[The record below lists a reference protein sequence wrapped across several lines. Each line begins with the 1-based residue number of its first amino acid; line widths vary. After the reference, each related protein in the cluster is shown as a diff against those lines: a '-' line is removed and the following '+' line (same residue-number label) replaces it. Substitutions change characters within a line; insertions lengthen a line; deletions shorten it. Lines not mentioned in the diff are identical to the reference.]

1 MIDKNK
7 NIREDSVA
15 PSPLERG
22 GVRPHTIELLAPAKN
37 LECGIEAIKHGAD
50 AVYIGAPKYGARAA
64 AGNSIDDLRQL
75 AEYAHQFGAK
85 VYVTLNTIIYDDELA
100 EVESLVWEL
109 YRIGIDA
116 LIVQDMALLTM
127 KLPPIE
133 LHAST
138 QTDNR
143 TPEKVQFLYE
153 NGFSQVVL
161 ARELSLEEIA
171 SIHRACPV
179 PLEVFVHG
187 ALCVSY
193 SGQCYASQACF
204 GRSANRGECA
214 QFCRLPFD
222 LVDADGRIIERG
234 RHLLSLKDMNR
245 SAHLEAMMDAG
256 VRSFKIEGRLKD
268 VSYVKNVT
276 AYYRGAI
283 DAILARRPEYVR
295 ASLGTSTYTFTPQL
309 DKSFNRGFTDYFITG
324 ERSEVYSFATPK
336 AMGEPVGHVKE
347 VGRGYITVSSVQT
360 FHNGDGLC
368 FVDNQGQL
376 QGFRV
381 NRVEGTRLY
390 PKDMPRTL
398 RVRTPLFRNYDQEF
412 ERLLSRPSAE
422 RRIPIDVSM
431 HDTPQGF
438 SLTMTDGQGCRATV
452 DFARDKEVAR
462 TEQRAG
468 IVAQLSKLGGTIFV
482 AGKVDV
488 DFADNWFIPS
498 SVVADMRRAVVE
510 ELGKLKASP
519 PDNSQ
524 ARLLGADK
532 PAVVATDALRV
543 CPRREGACRH
553 HGAEFPSSGGVR
565 GGLTYLANVAN
576 HRAEEFYR
584 ARGAEE
590 VAPAYELSAPRRATL
605 MFCRHCL
612 RYAMG
617 WCPHRGGKPSP
628 YREPYTLVSAD
639 GKRFTLSFDC
649 KACVMQVREK

>member
-1 MIDKNK
+1 M
-7 NIREDSVA
+7 RT
-15 PSPLERG
+15 PL
-22 GVRPHTIELLAPAKN
+22 IELLAPAKN

-85 VYVTLNTIIYDDELA
+85 VYVTLNTIIYDEELA

-109 YRIGIDA
+109 YHIGIDA

-171 SIHRACPV
+171 EIHRACPV
-179 PLEVFVHG
+179 PLEAFVHG

-222 LVDADGRIIERG
+222 LVDADGRVIERG

-256 VRSFKIEGRLKD
+256 VRSFKIEGRLKE

-276 AYYRGAI
+276 AYYRRAI
-283 DAILARRPEYVR
+283 DAILARRPEYGR
-295 ASLGTSTYTFTPQL
+295 ASLGVSTYTFTPQL

-347 VGRGYITVSSVQT
+347 VGRGYVSVSSTKT

-368 FVDNQGQL
+368 FIDEQGQL

-398 RVRTPLFRNYDQEF
+398 RMRTPLFRNYDQEF
-412 ERLLSRPSAE
+412 ERLLARPSAE
-422 RRIPIDVSM
+422 RRIPIDISM

-438 SLTMTDGQGCRATV
+438 SLTLTDEQGHRATV
-452 DFARDKEVAR
+452 DFARDKELAR

-468 IVAQLSKLGGTIFV
+468 IEAQLSKLGGTIFV
-482 AGKVDV
+482 ANKIDV

-498 SVVADMRRAVVE
+498 SVVADMRRTAVE
-510 ELGKLKASP
+510 ELCKKMASSNP
-519 PDNSQ
+519 SQEEGPRCAKPANS
-524 ARLLGADK
+524 LSSGAD
-532 PAVVATDALRV
+532 LV
-543 CPRREGACRH
+543 CDKQG
-553 HGAEFPSSGGVR
+553 S
-565 GGLTYLANVAN
+565 GLTYLANVAN
-576 HRAEEFYR
+576 HRAAEFYH
-584 ARGAEE
+584 AHGVEE
-590 VAPAYELSAPRRATL
+590 IAPAYELSAPRKATL

-617 WCPHRGGKPSP
+617 WCPHRGGKLSP

-639 GKRFTLSFDC
+639 GKRFKLNFDC
-649 KACVMQVREK
+649 KQCVMTIKEN

>member
-1 MIDKNK
+1 M
-7 NIREDSVA
+7 RSSA
-15 PSPLERG
+15 
-22 GVRPHTIELLAPAKN
+22 IELLAPAKN
-37 LECGIEAIKHGAD
+37 LECGIEAIRHGAD

-64 AGNSIDDLRQL
+64 AGNSLGDLRQL
-75 AEYAHQFGAK
+75 AEYAHLFGAK
-85 VYVTLNTIIYDDELA
+85 VYVTLNTIVYDDELA

-109 YRIGIDA
+109 YHIGIDA

-161 ARELSLEEIA
+161 ARELSLQEIEA
-171 SIHRACPV
+171 IHRACPV
-179 PLEVFVHG
+179 PLEAFVHG

-222 LVDADGRIIERG
+222 LVDADGRVIEHN

-245 SAHLEAMMDAG
+245 SAHLEAMMDVG

-276 AYYRGAI
+276 AYYRQAI
-283 DAILARRPEYVR
+283 DAILAHRPEYKR
-295 ASLGTSTYTFTPQL
+295 SSYGISSYTFTPQL
-309 DKSFNRGFTDYFITG
+309 DKSFNRGFTDYFLTG
-324 ERSEVYSFATPK
+324 ERSEVYSFSTPK
-336 AMGEPVGHVKE
+336 AIGEPVGFVKE
-347 VGRGYITVSSVQT
+347 VGRGYITVSSVKT

-368 FVDNQGQL
+368 FIDDQGQL

-381 NRVEGTRLY
+381 NRVEGDRLY
-390 PKDMPRTL
+390 PKEMPRTL
-398 RVRTPLFRNYDQEF
+398 RVRTQLFRNFDQEF

-422 RRIPIDVSM
+422 RRIPVDILLR
-431 HDTPQGF
+431 DTPTGF
-438 SLTMTDGQGCRATV
+438 SLKFTDEQGRCATV
-452 DFARDKEVAR
+452 DFVREKELAR

-468 IVAQLSKLGGTIFV
+468 IEVQLSKLGGTIFV
-482 AGKVDV
+482 ANKVDV
-488 DFADNWFIPS
+488 EFTGNWFIPS
-498 SVVADMRRAVVE
+498 SVLADMRRAAVE
-510 ELGKLKASP
+510 ELYKKEVTLNSSQGEVSRSMRTANTFPVGKDGAKAP
-519 PDNSQ
+519 
-524 ARLLGADK
+524 
-532 PAVVATDALRV
+532 
-543 CPRREGACRH
+543 
-553 HGAEFPSSGGVR
+553 F
-565 GGLTYLANVAN
+565 TYLANVAN
-576 HRAEEFYR
+576 HRAAEFYR
-584 ARGAEE
+584 VRGVEKI
-590 VAPAYELSAPRRATL
+590 APAYELSAPRGATL

-617 WCPHRGGKPSP
+617 WCPHHGGKLSP
-628 YREPYTLVSAD
+628 YREPYSLVSAD
-639 GKRFTLSFDC
+639 GKRFVLTFDC
-649 KACVMQVREK
+649 KQCVMTLRER

>member
-1 MIDKNK
+1 M
-7 NIREDSVA
+7 SM
-15 PSPLERG
+15 
-22 GVRPHTIELLAPAKN
+22 TIELLAPAKN
-37 LECGIEAIKHGAD
+37 LECGIEAIRHGAD

-64 AGNSIDDLRQL
+64 AGNSLDDLRQL
-75 AEYAHQFGAK
+75 AEYAHQYGAR

-100 EVESLVWEL
+100 EVERLVWDL
-109 YRIGIDA
+109 YHIGIDA

-153 NGFSQVVL
+153 QGFSQVVL
-161 ARELSLEEIA
+161 ARELSLDDIA
-171 SIHRACPV
+171 AIHRACPV
-179 PLEVFVHG
+179 PLEAFVHG

-222 LVDADGRIIERG
+222 LVDADGRVIERG

-268 VSYVKNVT
+268 VTYVKNVT
-276 AYYRGAI
+276 AAYRQAI
-283 DAILARRPEYVR
+283 DAVLARRTEYKR
-295 ASLGTSTYTFTPQL
+295 ASQGVSTYTFVPQL

-324 ERSEVYSFATPK
+324 QRSEVYSFATPK
-336 AMGEPVGHVKE
+336 AMGEPVGQVRE
-347 VGRGYITVSSVQT
+347 VGRGYLVLSSSKE

-368 FVDNQGQL
+368 FIDEQGQL

-381 NRVEGTRLY
+381 NRVEGERLY
-390 PKDMPRTL
+390 PKEMPRGL
-398 RVRTPLFRNYDQEF
+398 RVRTALFRNYDQEF

-422 RRIPIDVSM
+422 RRIPVDILLR
-431 HDTPQGF
+431 DTQQGF
-438 SLTMTDGQGCRATV
+438 ALTLTDDEGYTSTV
-452 DFARDKEVAR
+452 TFTRDKEVAR
-462 TEQRAG
+462 TEQRATLEAG
-468 IVAQLSKLGGTIFV
+468 LAKLGGTIFV
-482 AGKVDV
+482 ASSVEI
-488 DFADNWFIPS
+488 DFTDNWFIPS
-498 SVVADMRRAVVE
+498 SVVADMRRTAVE
-510 ELGKLKASP
+510 ALKELKIENSKLKVGSVSRIQNSEFRIQNSP
-519 PDNSQ
+519 
-524 ARLLGADK
+524 
-532 PAVVATDALRV
+532 
-543 CPRREGACRH
+543 
-553 HGAEFPSSGGVR
+553 
-565 GGLTYLANVAN
+565 LTYLANVAN
-576 HRAEEFYR
+576 QRAAAFYR
-584 ARGAEE
+584 SCGATE
-590 VAPAYELSAPRRATL
+590 VQPAYEISAPRGATL

-617 WCPHRGGKPSP
+617 WCPHRGGKLSP

-639 GKRFTLSFDC
+639 GARFKLEFDC
-649 KACVMQVREK
+649 KACIMKVKRN

>member
-1 MIDKNK
+1 M
-7 NIREDSVA
+7 SM
-15 PSPLERG
+15 
-22 GVRPHTIELLAPAKN
+22 TIELLAPAKN
-37 LECGIEAIKHGAD
+37 LECGIEAIRHGAD

-64 AGNSIDDLRQL
+64 AGNSLDDLRQL
-75 AEYAHQFGAK
+75 AEYAHLYGAR

-100 EVESLVWEL
+100 EVERLVWDL
-109 YRIGIDA
+109 YHIGIDA

-153 NGFSQVVL
+153 QGFSQVVL
-161 ARELSLEEIA
+161 ARELSLDDIA
-171 SIHRACPV
+171 AIHRACPV
-179 PLEVFVHG
+179 PLEAFVHG

-222 LVDADGRIIERG
+222 LVDADGRVIERG

-268 VSYVKNVT
+268 VTYVKNVT
-276 AYYRGAI
+276 AAYRQAI
-283 DAILARRPEYVR
+283 DAVLARRTEYKR
-295 ASLGTSTYTFTPQL
+295 ASQGVSTYTFVPQL

-324 ERSEVYSFATPK
+324 QRSEVYSFATPK
-336 AMGEPVGHVKE
+336 AMGEPVGQVRE
-347 VGRGYITVSSVQT
+347 VGRGYLVLSSSKE

-368 FVDNQGQL
+368 FIDEQGQL

-381 NRVEGTRLY
+381 NRVEGERLY
-390 PKDMPRTL
+390 PKEMPRGL
-398 RVRTPLFRNYDQEF
+398 RVRTALFRNYDQEF

-422 RRIPIDVSM
+422 RRIPVDILLR
-431 HDTPQGF
+431 DTQQGF
-438 SLTMTDGQGCRATV
+438 ALTLTDDEGYTSTV
-452 DFARDKEVAR
+452 TFTRDKEVAR
-462 TEQRAG
+462 TEQRATLETG
-468 IVAQLSKLGGTIFV
+468 LAKLGGTIFV
-482 AGKVDV
+482 ASSVEI
-488 DFADNWFIPS
+488 DFTDNWFIPS
-498 SVVADMRRAVVE
+498 SVVADMRRTAVE
-510 ELGKLKASP
+510 ALKELKIQNSKLKVDSVSRIQNSEFRIQNSP
-519 PDNSQ
+519 
-524 ARLLGADK
+524 
-532 PAVVATDALRV
+532 
-543 CPRREGACRH
+543 
-553 HGAEFPSSGGVR
+553 
-565 GGLTYLANVAN
+565 LTYLANVAN
-576 HRAEEFYR
+576 QRAAAFYR
-584 ARGAEE
+584 SCGATE
-590 VAPAYELSAPRRATL
+590 VQPAYEISAPRGATL

-617 WCPHRGGKPSP
+617 WCPHRGGKLSP

-639 GKRFTLSFDC
+639 GARFKLEFDC
-649 KACVMQVREK
+649 KACIMKVKRS

>member
-1 MIDKNK
+1 M
-7 NIREDSVA
+7 R
-15 PSPLERG
+15 
-22 GVRPHTIELLAPAKN
+22 IELLAPAKN

-64 AGNSIDDLRQL
+64 AGNSLDDLRQL

-161 ARELSLEEIA
+161 ARELSLDEIA
-171 SIHRACPV
+171 AIHRACPV
-179 PLEVFVHG
+179 PLEAFVHG

-222 LVDADGRIIERG
+222 LVDADGRVIERG

-283 DAILARRPEYVR
+283 DAILARRPEYGR
-295 ASLGTSTYTFTPQL
+295 ASQGVSTYTFTPQL

-347 VGRGYITVSSVQT
+347 VGRGYIAVSSVQT

-368 FVDNQGQL
+368 FVDDQGQL

-381 NRVEGTRLY
+381 NRVEGNRLF
-390 PKDMPRTL
+390 PKDMPRAL

-412 ERLLSRPSAE
+412 ERLLARPSAE
-422 RRIPIDVSM
+422 RRIPIDISM

-438 SLTMTDGQGCRATV
+438 SLTMTDGQGCSATV

-482 AGKVDV
+482 AGKVEV

-519 PDNSQ
+519 P
-524 ARLLGADK
+524 
-532 PAVVATDALRV
+532 AL
-543 CPRREGACRH
+543 PRREGACRH
-553 HGAEFPSSGGVR
+553 HGAEFPSLGGVR
-565 GGLTYLANVAN
+565 GGLTYLSNVAN

>member
-1 MIDKNK
+1 MT
-7 NIREDSVA
+7 
-15 PSPLERG
+15 
-22 GVRPHTIELLAPAKN
+22 HIELLAPAKN

-64 AGNSIDDLRQL
+64 AGNSLEDLRQL
-75 AEYAHQFGAK
+75 AEYAHRFCAK
-85 VYVTLNTIIYDDELA
+85 VYVTLNTIIYDEELA
-100 EVESLVWEL
+100 EVEELVWQL

-127 KLPPIE
+127 NLPPIE

-143 TPEKVQFLYE
+143 TPEKVKFLYE

-161 ARELSLEEIA
+161 ARELSLKDIEE
-171 SIHRACPV
+171 IHRACPV
-179 PLEVFVHG
+179 PLEAFVHG

-222 LVDADGRIIERG
+222 LVDADGRVIERN

-245 SAHLEAMMDAG
+245 SVHLEAMIDAG

-268 VSYVKNVT
+268 VTYVKNVT
-276 AYYRGAI
+276 ACYRQAI
-283 DAILARRPEYVR
+283 DAILARRPEYKR
-295 ASLGTSTYTFTPQL
+295 ASLGVSTYTFTPQL

-324 ERSEVYSFATPK
+324 KRSEVYSFSTPK
-336 AMGEPVGHVKE
+336 SMGEPVGHVKE
-347 VGRGYITVSSVQT
+347 VGRGYIAVSSTKT

-368 FVDNQGQL
+368 FIDEQGQL

-381 NRVEGTRLY
+381 NRVEGVRLY

-398 RVRTPLFRNYDQEF
+398 RTRIPLYRNYDQEF

-422 RRIPIDVSM
+422 RRIPVDISFC
-431 HDTPQGF
+431 DTPSGF
-438 SLTMTDGQGCRATV
+438 SIMLTDERGGCVTSN
-452 DFARDKEVAR
+452 FTRDKELAR

-468 IVAQLSKLGGTIFV
+468 IEAQLTKLGGTILV
-482 AGKVDV
+482 ANSVKV
-488 DFADNWFIPS
+488 DFAENWFIPS
-498 SVVADMRRAVVE
+498 SVLADMRRAVVE
-510 ELGKLKASP
+510 AYENMIKNSRLKADKSHKTSP
-519 PDNSQ
+519 SSSLNP
-524 ARLLGADK
+524 L
-532 PAVVATDALRV
+532 
-543 CPRREGACRH
+543 
-553 HGAEFPSSGGVR
+553 FPS
-565 GGLTYLANVAN
+565 TYLANIAN
-576 HRAEEFYR
+576 HRAADFYR
-584 ARGAEE
+584 SRGAQV
-590 VAPAYELSAPRRATL
+590 VAPAYELEAPRGATL

-617 WCPHRGGKPSP
+617 WCPQRGGKQSP

-639 GKRFTLSFDC
+639 GRRFKLNFDC
-649 KACVMQVREK
+649 KQCIMTIKEN

>member
-1 MIDKNK
+1 M
-7 NIREDSVA
+7 SM
-15 PSPLERG
+15 
-22 GVRPHTIELLAPAKN
+22 TIELLAPAKN
-37 LECGIEAIKHGAD
+37 LECGIEAIRHGAD

-64 AGNSIDDLRQL
+64 AGNSLDDLRQL
-75 AEYAHQFGAK
+75 AEYAHLYGAR

-100 EVESLVWEL
+100 EVERLVWDL
-109 YRIGIDA
+109 YHIGIDA

-153 NGFSQVVL
+153 QGFSQVVL
-161 ARELSLEEIA
+161 ARELSLDDIA
-171 SIHRACPV
+171 AIHRACPV
-179 PLEVFVHG
+179 PLEAFVHG

-222 LVDADGRIIERG
+222 LVDADGRVIERG

-268 VSYVKNVT
+268 VTYVKNVT
-276 AYYRGAI
+276 AAYRQAI
-283 DAILARRPEYVR
+283 DAVLARRTEYKR
-295 ASLGTSTYTFTPQL
+295 ASQGVSTYTFVPQL

-324 ERSEVYSFATPK
+324 HRSEVYSFATPK
-336 AMGEPVGHVKE
+336 AMGEPVGQVRE
-347 VGRGYITVSSVQT
+347 VGRGYLVLSSSKE

-368 FVDNQGQL
+368 FIDEQGQL

-381 NRVEGTRLY
+381 NRVEGKRLY
-390 PKDMPRTL
+390 PKEMPRGL
-398 RVRTPLFRNYDQEF
+398 RVRTALFRNYDQEF

-422 RRIPIDVSM
+422 RRIPVDILLR
-431 HDTPQGF
+431 DTQQGF
-438 SLTMTDGQGCRATV
+438 ALTLTDDEGYTSTV
-452 DFARDKEVAR
+452 TFTRDKEVAR
-462 TEQRAG
+462 TEQSATLEAG
-468 IVAQLSKLGGTIFV
+468 LAKLGGTIFV
-482 AGKVDV
+482 ASSVEI
-488 DFADNWFIPS
+488 DFTDNWFIPS
-498 SVVADMRRAVVE
+498 SVVADMRRTAVEAFEWARRLNSDSSKSKVCRAGRVQKPQSGIQ
-510 ELGKLKASP
+510 LSP
-519 PDNSQ
+519 
-524 ARLLGADK
+524 
-532 PAVVATDALRV
+532 
-543 CPRREGACRH
+543 
-553 HGAEFPSSGGVR
+553 
-565 GGLTYLANVAN
+565 LTYLANVAN
-576 HRAEEFYR
+576 QRAADFYR
-584 ARGAEE
+584 SCGATE
-590 VAPAYELSAPRRATL
+590 VQPAYEISAPRGATL

-617 WCPHRGGKPSP
+617 WCPHRGGKLSP

-639 GKRFTLSFDC
+639 GARFKLEFDC
-649 KACVMQVREK
+649 KECIMKVKRN

>member
-1 MIDKNK
+1 M
-7 NIREDSVA
+7 R
-15 PSPLERG
+15 
-22 GVRPHTIELLAPAKN
+22 IELLAPAKN

-64 AGNSIDDLRQL
+64 AGNSLDDLRQL

-100 EVESLVWEL
+100 EVESLVWQL

-161 ARELSLEEIA
+161 ARELSLDEIA
-171 SIHRACPV
+171 AIHRACPV
-179 PLEVFVHG
+179 PLEAFVHG

-283 DAILARRPEYVR
+283 DAILARRPEYGR
-295 ASLGTSTYTFTPQL
+295 ASQGVSTYTFTPQL

-347 VGRGYITVSSVQT
+347 VGRGYIAVSSVHT

-368 FVDNQGQL
+368 FIDEQGQL

-398 RVRTPLFRNYDQEF
+398 RVRTPLFRNFDQEF
-412 ERLLSRPSAE
+412 ERLLARPSAE
-422 RRIPIDVSM
+422 RRIPIDISM
-431 HDTPQGF
+431 CDTPQGF
-438 SLTMTDGQGCRATV
+438 SLTLTDEQGCSATV
-452 DFARDKEVAR
+452 DIARDKELAR

-468 IVAQLSKLGGTIFV
+468 IEAQLTKLGGTIFV
-482 AGKVDV
+482 AGRVEV
-488 DFADNWFIPS
+488 NFADNWFIPS
-498 SVVADMRRAVVE
+498 SVVADMRRTAVE
-510 ELGKLKASP
+510 ELRKLKIENSKLKANGVVRV
-519 PDNSQ
+519 DEKTLDGNNSQ
-524 ARLLGADK
+524 FSIFNSQL
-532 PAVVATDALRV
+532 
-543 CPRREGACRH
+543 
-553 HGAEFPSSGGVR
+553 S
-565 GGLTYLANVAN
+565 YLANVAN
-576 HRAEEFYR
+576 HRAEAFYR

-628 YREPYTLVSAD
+628 YREPYSLVSAD

-649 KACVMQVREK
+649 KACVMQVR